1 MILTY
6 LRSSSIGT
14 YAMCPQKYL
23 FTYLLGMKDKDNGKA
38 IMGSTMHKNLEL
50 LGKQKIAQQNKKR
63 SFVDEE
69 FGKKHQFQTSVRGL
83 KLRGVFPTHEEA
95 ELRCKLLRELDPNH
109 DVFLGEVGI
118 WLPFHPEAYKTG
130 RVEYL
135 EEELNQLMH
144 EKRKNETNA
153 TMEFD
158 KRVLETKKKAME
170 DNIKKAKASGNVLT
184 QTINEDGNLV
194 NVKDI
199 NVADKQS
206 NKSVDI
212 DELRRELFEGDN
224 IVMDRR

>member
-1 MILTY
+1 
-6 LRSSSIGT
+6 
-14 YAMCPQKYL
+14 
-23 FTYLLGMKDKDNGKA
+23 
-38 IMGSTMHKNLEL
+38 
-50 LGKQKIAQQNKKR
+50 
-63 SFVDEE
+63 
-69 FGKKHQFQTSVRGL
+69 
-83 KLRGVFPTHEEA
+83 
-95 ELRCKLLRELDPNH
+95 
-109 DVFLGEVGI
+109 
-118 WLPFHPEAYKTG
+118 
-130 RVEYL
+130 
-135 EEELNQLMH
+135 MH